1 MVPFINRDIYLQ
13 KVRPYIGKPI
23 IKVFTGQRRV
33 GKSYLMFQVMEEIK
47 KNKPGC
53 NVIFIDKEKNEFD
66 FIKDYN
72 DLLKF
77 IKEKA
82 EGKENSVFIDEI
94 QDIEFFENALR
105 SLYTEPDFD
114 IYCTGSNARILSGEL
129 ATYLSGRYVEIKVY
143 SLSYTEFLTFHN
155 LQNNNHALQQYLK
168 FGGLPYLIHLDLNE
182 EVIFDYL
189 NNIYASILYKDVIRR
204 YNIRNVSFLE
214 SLINFLADNM
224 GSIVSAKKISDFL
237 KSQHIQISPNV
248 ILNYLSYLS
257 NSFFI
262 YKAKRQDII
271 GKKIFEIGEK
281 YYFEDTGLRNSIAG
295 YKTTDTGKIIEN
307 VVYSHLKINGYT
319 VRVGVMAN
327 AEIDFVAEKQ
337 GERIY
342 VQVCYLLQ
350 DEATIER
357 EFGNLLTIKDNY
369 PKYVVSMDEM
379 FGKNT
384 FRGIK
389 HIHLKKFLSEPI

>member
-129 ATYLSGRYVEIKVY
+129 ATYLSGRYVEINVY